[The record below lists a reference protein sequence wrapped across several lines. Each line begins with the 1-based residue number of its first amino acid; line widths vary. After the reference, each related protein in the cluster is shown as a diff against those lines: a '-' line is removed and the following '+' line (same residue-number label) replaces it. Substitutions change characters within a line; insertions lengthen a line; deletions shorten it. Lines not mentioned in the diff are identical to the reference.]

1 MAMSSLEVS
10 IATGAPGPVLV
21 LAGEAD
27 VTSITRLDEA
37 LTAQI
42 AGQAVQLTIDAAN
55 LRYADSASMR
65 TLVMAA
71 MKVRTRAG
79 SVTLLDPQPPVAR
92 LLDLLR
98 IVEMFSIR
106 RRAADE
112 THPDTSAADGR
123 PGGGPPGRSDNSR
136 SIFRRTGL
144 ASRHRW
150 PAPA

>member
-1 MAMSSLEVS
+1 
-10 IATGAPGPVLV
+10 
-21 LAGEAD
+21 
-27 VTSITRLDEA
+27 
-37 LTAQI
+37 
-42 AGQAVQLTIDAAN
+42 VQLTIDAAN

-65 TLVMAA
+65 TLVMTA
-71 MKVRTRAG
+71 MNARTRAG

-123 PGGGPPGRSDNSR
+123 PGGRTTRS
-136 SIFRRTGL
+136 FG
-144 ASRHRW
+144 
-150 PAPA
+150 

>member
-1 MAMSSLEVS
+1 VSSLEVS
-10 IATGAPGPVLV
+10 IATGASGPVLV

-27 VTSITRLDEA
+27 VTSVTRLDEA
-37 LTAQI
+37 LAAQTS
-42 AGQAVQLTIDAAN
+42 GQAVQLTIDAAN

-79 SVTLLDPQPPVAR
+79 SVTLLDSQPPIAR

-106 RRAADE
+106 RRAAGE
-112 THPDTSAADGR
+112 THQDTSAADGR
-123 PGGGPPGRSDNSR
+123 PGGRTTRS
-136 SIFRRTGL
+136 FG
-144 ASRHRW
+144 
-150 PAPA
+150 

>member
-1 MAMSSLEVS
+1 MAVSSLEVS
-10 IATGAPGPVLV
+10 IATGASGPVLV

-27 VTSITRLDEA
+27 VTSIARLDEA
-37 LTAQI
+37 LNAQI
-42 AGQAVQLTIDAAN
+42 SGQAVQLTIDAAN
-55 LRYADSASMR
+55 LRYADSASMT

-106 RRAADE
+106 GRAAGE
-112 THPDTSAADGR
+112 THPDGS
-123 PGGGPPGRSDNSR
+123 
-136 SIFRRTGL
+136 
-144 ASRHRW
+144 
-150 PAPA
+150 

>member
-1 MAMSSLEVS
+1 MSSLEVS
-10 IATGAPGPVLV
+10 IATEASGPVLA

-27 VTSITRLDEA
+27 FTSITRLDEA

-123 PGGGPPGRSDNSR
+123 PGGRTTRS
-136 SIFRRTGL
+136 FG
-144 ASRHRW
+144 
-150 PAPA
+150 